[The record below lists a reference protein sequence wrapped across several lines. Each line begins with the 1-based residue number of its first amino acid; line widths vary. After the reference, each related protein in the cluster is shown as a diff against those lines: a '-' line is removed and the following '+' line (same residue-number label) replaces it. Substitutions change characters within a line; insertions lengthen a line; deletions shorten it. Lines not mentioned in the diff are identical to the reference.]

1 MKEIQLNKK
10 AYFDFEVL
18 SSLEVGIVL
27 ESYEIKQIVD
37 KKCNIKGSFAKIIN
51 GNEVFLFDMHIER
64 YANAVFYTPIDEK
77 RTRKLLLHKKEIK
90 KILEIM
96 KVNQHLTLV
105 PLKLYINDSGKCKI
119 LLGLCKGKK
128 DYDKRLVIKERDLK
142 RGE

>member
-51 GNEVFLFDMHIER
+51 NEVFLFDMHIER